1 MKMSFLIKLERLSL
15 LSVILSSLFC
25 SSYSAFADNVEL
37 DDRDLKTLSKLD
49 LLDAKQVA
57 GTAYKAG
64 LVTFAYGSGIP
75 TVVCAL
81 LELTDL
87 AFEKGESILSV
98 QLGDSVRW
106 NIESAI
112 SGSANDSVEHLIVK
126 PLEAGLKTSMLITT
140 DRRTYHIRLKS
151 TEADFMPAV
160 VFSYPNSLKLPSK
173 KHYGDDSYLQYTSNY
188 DSNEDHNDYSE
199 TNSSLKYYSSVQ
211 NVSYEGNSRP
221 ALNVAATYNDST
233 QRRNY
238 NYSVDGDS
246 KIIPQ
251 NVYDDGK
258 RTFIVM
264 NNPINLSYLP
274 VLQEISSESFLFF
287 GEDKTNTIN
296 FTYFDNTFVVDGIYS
311 HLRLISKNGE
321 EKQSADVVRLES

>member
-1 MKMSFLIKLERLSL
+1 MKMSVLIKLERLSL
-15 LSVILSSLFC
+15 LYAILSCLFC
-25 SSYSAFADNVEL
+25 SSYSAFADNVDL

-64 LVTFAYGSGIP
+64 LVTFTYGSGIP

-188 DSNEDHNDYSE
+188 DSNEDHNDNSE
-199 TNSSLKYYSSVQ
+199 TNSSLKNYSSVQ
-211 NVSYEGNSRP
+211 NVSYEGNSLP

-264 NNPINLSYLP
+264 NNPINSSYLP

>member
-1 MKMSFLIKLERLSL
+1 MKMSVIIKLERLSL
-15 LSVILSSLFC
+15 LSVILSCLFF
-25 SSYSAFADNVEL
+25 SSYSAFADNVDL

-188 DSNEDHNDYSE
+188 DSNEDHNDCSE
-199 TNSSLKYYSSVQ
+199 TNSSLKNYSSVQ

-258 RTFIVM
+258 RTFIVT
-264 NNPINLSYLP
+264 NNPINSSYLP

>member
-1 MKMSFLIKLERLSL
+1 MKMSVLIKLERLSL
-15 LSVILSSLFC
+15 LSVILSCLFC
-25 SSYSAFADNVEL
+25 SSYSAFADNVDL

-188 DSNEDHNDYSE
+188 DSNEDHNDNSE
-199 TNSSLKYYSSVQ
+199 TNSSLKNYSSVQ
-211 NVSYEGNSRP
+211 NVSYEGNSLP
-221 ALNVAATYNDST
+221 ALNVAATYNDNT

-264 NNPINLSYLP
+264 NNPINSSYLP

>member
-1 MKMSFLIKLERLSL
+1 MKMSVLIKLERLSL
-15 LSVILSSLFC
+15 LSAILSCLFC
-25 SSYSAFADNVEL
+25 SSYSAFADNVDL

-64 LVTFAYGSGIP
+64 LVTFTYGSGIP

-188 DSNEDHNDYSE
+188 VSNEDHNDNSE
-199 TNSSLKYYSSVQ
+199 TNSSLKNYSSVQ

-258 RTFIVM
+258 RTFMVM
-264 NNPINLSYLP
+264 NNPINSSYLP

>member
-1 MKMSFLIKLERLSL
+1 MKMSVLIKLERLSI
-15 LSVILSSLFC
+15 LSVILSSLFF
-25 SSYSAFADNVEL
+25 SSYSAFADNVDL

-57 GTAYKAG
+57 GTAYKSG

-199 TNSSLKYYSSVQ
+199 TNSSLKNYSSVQ

-221 ALNVAATYNDST
+221 ALNVAATYNDSP

-264 NNPINLSYLP
+264 NNPINSSYLP

>member
-1 MKMSFLIKLERLSL
+1 MKMSFLIKLEGLSI
-15 LSVILSSLFC
+15 LSVILSSLIF
-25 SSYSAFADNVEL
+25 SNYSAFADNVDL

-112 SGSANDSVEHLIVK
+112 SGSANGSVEHLIVK

-188 DSNEDHNDYSE
+188 ESNEDHNDYSE
-199 TNSSLKYYSSVQ
+199 TNSSLKNYSSVQ

-264 NNPINLSYLP
+264 NNPINSSYLP

>member
-1 MKMSFLIKLERLSL
+1 MKMSVLIKLERLSL
-15 LSVILSSLFC
+15 LSVILSCLFC
-25 SSYSAFADNVEL
+25 SSYSAFADNVDL

-75 TVVCAL
+75 TVICAL

-126 PLEAGLKTSMLITT
+126 PFEAGLKTSMLITT

-264 NNPINLSYLP
+264 NNPINSSYLP

>member
-1 MKMSFLIKLERLSL
+1 MKMSVLIKLERLSI
-15 LSVILSSLFC
+15 LSVILSSLFF
-25 SSYSAFADNVEL
+25 SSYSAFADNVDL

-173 KHYGDDSYLQYTSNY
+173 KHYGNDSYLQYTSNY

-199 TNSSLKYYSSVQ
+199 TNSSLKNYSSVQ

-264 NNPINLSYLP
+264 NNPINSSYLP

-296 FTYFDNTFVVDGIYS
+296 FTYFDNTFVVDGIYF

>member
-1 MKMSFLIKLERLSL
+1 MKMSVLIKLERLSL
-15 LSVILSSLFC
+15 LSAILSCLFC
-25 SSYSAFADNVEL
+25 SSYSAFADNVDL

-64 LVTFAYGSGIP
+64 LVTFTYGSGIP

-151 TEADFMPAV
+151 TEADFMSAV

-221 ALNVAATYNDST
+221 ALNIAATYNDST

-264 NNPINLSYLP
+264 NNPINSSYLP

-321 EKQSADVVRLES
+321 EKQSAEVVRLES

>member
-1 MKMSFLIKLERLSL
+1 MKMSFLIKLERLSI
-15 LSVILSSLFC
+15 LSVILSSLIF
-25 SSYSAFADNVEL
+25 SSYSAFADNVDL

-151 TEADFMPAV
+151 TEADYMPAV

-221 ALNVAATYNDST
+221 ALNIAATYNDST

-264 NNPINLSYLP
+264 NNPINSSYLP

>member
-15 LSVILSSLFC
+15 LSAILSCLFC
-25 SSYSAFADNVEL
+25 SSYSAFADNVDL

-64 LVTFAYGSGIP
+64 LVTFTYGSGIP

-188 DSNEDHNDYSE
+188 VSNEDHNDNSE

-264 NNPINLSYLP
+264 NNPINSSYLP

>member
-1 MKMSFLIKLERLSL
+1 MSVLIKLERLSL
-15 LSVILSSLFC
+15 LSVVLSCLFC
-25 SSYSAFADNVEL
+25 SSYSAFADNVDL

-112 SGSANDSVEHLIVK
+112 SGSANDSIEHLIVK

-173 KHYGDDSYLQYTSNY
+173 KHYGDDSYLQYSSNY

-199 TNSSLKYYSSVQ
+199 TNSSLKNYSSVQ
-211 NVSYEGNSRP
+211 NVSYEVNSRP

-264 NNPINLSYLP
+264 NNPINSSYLP

>member
-1 MKMSFLIKLERLSL
+1 MKMSVLIKLERLSL
-15 LSVILSSLFC
+15 LSAILSCLFC
-25 SSYSAFADNVEL
+25 SSYSAFADNVDL

-87 AFEKGESILSV
+87 TFEKGESILSV

-188 DSNEDHNDYSE
+188 VSNEDHNDYSE

-258 RTFIVM
+258 RIFIVM
-264 NNPINLSYLP
+264 NNPINSSYLP

>member
-1 MKMSFLIKLERLSL
+1 MKMSFLIKLERLSI
-15 LSVILSSLFC
+15 LSVILSSLIF
-25 SSYSAFADNVEL
+25 SSYSAFADNVDL

-264 NNPINLSYLP
+264 NNPINSSYLP

>member
-1 MKMSFLIKLERLSL
+1 MKMSVIIKLERLSL
-15 LSVILSSLFC
+15 LSVILSCLFF
-25 SSYSAFADNVEL
+25 SSYSAFADNVDL

-75 TVVCAL
+75 TVICAL

-211 NVSYEGNSRP
+211 NVSYEENSRP

-258 RTFIVM
+258 RIFIVM
-264 NNPINLSYLP
+264 NNPINSSYLP

>member
-1 MKMSFLIKLERLSL
+1 MKMSVLIKLERLSL
-15 LSVILSSLFC
+15 LSVILSSLFF
-25 SSYSAFADNVEL
+25 SSYSAFADNVDL

-188 DSNEDHNDYSE
+188 ESNEDHNDYSE
-199 TNSSLKYYSSVQ
+199 TNSSLKNYSSVQ

-264 NNPINLSYLP
+264 NNPINSSYLP

>member
-1 MKMSFLIKLERLSL
+1 MKMSVLIKLERLSL
-15 LSVILSSLFC
+15 LSVILSSLFF
-25 SSYSAFADNVEL
+25 SSYSAFADNVDL

-87 AFEKGESILSV
+87 TFEKGESILSV

-199 TNSSLKYYSSVQ
+199 TNSSLKNYSSVQ

-264 NNPINLSYLP
+264 NNPINSSYLP

-311 HLRLISKNGE
+311 HLRLISKKGE

>member
-1 MKMSFLIKLERLSL
+1 MKMSVLIKLERLSI

-25 SSYSAFADNVEL
+25 SSYSAFADNVDL

-64 LVTFAYGSGIP
+64 LVTFVYGSGIP

-188 DSNEDHNDYSE
+188 ESNEDHNDYSE
-199 TNSSLKYYSSVQ
+199 TNSSLKNYSSVQ

-264 NNPINLSYLP
+264 NNPINSSYLP

-287 GEDKTNTIN
+287 GEDKTNTVN

>member
-1 MKMSFLIKLERLSL
+1 MKMSVLIKLERLSI

-25 SSYSAFADNVEL
+25 SSYSAFADNVDL

-188 DSNEDHNDYSE
+188 ESNEDHNDYSE
-199 TNSSLKYYSSVQ
+199 TNSSLKNYSSVK

-264 NNPINLSYLP
+264 NNPINSSYLP

-311 HLRLISKNGE
+311 NLRLISKNGE

>member
-1 MKMSFLIKLERLSL
+1 MKMSVLIKLERLSL
-15 LSVILSSLFC
+15 LSAILSCLFC
-25 SSYSAFADNVEL
+25 SSYSAFADNVDL

-87 AFEKGESILSV
+87 TFEKGESILSV

-199 TNSSLKYYSSVQ
+199 TNSSLKNYSSVQ

-264 NNPINLSYLP
+264 NNPINSSYLP

>member
-1 MKMSFLIKLERLSL
+1 MKMSVLIKLERLSL
-15 LSVILSSLFC
+15 LSVILSCLFF
-25 SSYSAFADNVEL
+25 SSYSAFADNVDL

-199 TNSSLKYYSSVQ
+199 TNSSLKNNSSVQ
-211 NVSYEGNSRP
+211 NVSYEVNSRP

-264 NNPINLSYLP
+264 NNPINSSYLP

>member
-1 MKMSFLIKLERLSL
+1 MKMSVLIKLERLSI

-25 SSYSAFADNVEL
+25 SSYSAFADNVDL

-112 SGSANDSVEHLIVK
+112 SGSTNDSVEHLIVK

-188 DSNEDHNDYSE
+188 ESNEDHNDYSE
-199 TNSSLKYYSSVQ
+199 TNSSLKNYSSVQ

-264 NNPINLSYLP
+264 NNPINSSYLP

>member
-1 MKMSFLIKLERLSL
+1 MKMSVLIKLERLSI
-15 LSVILSSLFC
+15 LSVILSSLFF
-25 SSYSAFADNVEL
+25 SSYSAFADNVDL

-75 TVVCAL
+75 TVICAL

-173 KHYGDDSYLQYTSNY
+173 KHYVDDSYLQYSRNY

-211 NVSYEGNSRP
+211 NVSYEENSRP

-264 NNPINLSYLP
+264 NNPINSSYLP

>member
-1 MKMSFLIKLERLSL
+1 MKMSVLIKLERLSL

-25 SSYSAFADNVEL
+25 SSYSAFADNVDL

-264 NNPINLSYLP
+264 NNPINSSYLP

>member
-1 MKMSFLIKLERLSL
+1 MKMSVLIKLERLSL
-15 LSVILSSLFC
+15 LSVILSCLFF
-25 SSYSAFADNVEL
+25 SSYSAFADNVDL

-188 DSNEDHNDYSE
+188 DSNEDHNDCSE
-199 TNSSLKYYSSVQ
+199 TNSSLKNYSSVQ

-258 RTFIVM
+258 RIFIVM
-264 NNPINLSYLP
+264 NNPINSSYLP

>member
-1 MKMSFLIKLERLSL
+1 MKMSVLIKLERLSL
-15 LSVILSSLFC
+15 LSVILSCLFF
-25 SSYSAFADNVEL
+25 SSYSAFADNVDL

-173 KHYGDDSYLQYTSNY
+173 KHYGNDSYLQYSSNY

-264 NNPINLSYLP
+264 NNPINSSYLP

>member
-1 MKMSFLIKLERLSL
+1 MKMSVLIKLERLSL
-15 LSVILSSLFC
+15 LSVILSCLFC
-25 SSYSAFADNVEL
+25 SSYSAFADNVDL

-258 RTFIVM
+258 RTFIV
-264 NNPINLSYLP
+264 
-274 VLQEISSESFLFF
+274 
-287 GEDKTNTIN
+287 TICKP
-296 FTYFDNTFVVDGIYS
+296 FV
-311 HLRLISKNGE
+311 
-321 EKQSADVVRLES
+321 

>member
-1 MKMSFLIKLERLSL
+1 MKMSVLIKLERLSL
-15 LSVILSSLFC
+15 LSAILSCLFC
-25 SSYSAFADNVEL
+25 SSYSAFADNVDL

-49 LLDAKQVA
+49 LLDAKQVP

-64 LVTFAYGSGIP
+64 LVTFTYGFGIP

-160 VFSYPNSLKLPSK
+160 VFSYPNNLKLPSK

-188 DSNEDHNDYSE
+188 VSNEDHNDNSE
-199 TNSSLKYYSSVQ
+199 TNSSLKNYSSVQ

-264 NNPINLSYLP
+264 NNPINSSYLP

>member
-15 LSVILSSLFC
+15 LSVILSCLFC
-25 SSYSAFADNVEL
+25 SSYSAFADNVDL

-49 LLDAKQVA
+49 LLDAKQVT

-188 DSNEDHNDYSE
+188 ESNEDHNDYSE
-199 TNSSLKYYSSVQ
+199 TNSSLKNYSSVQ

-258 RTFIVM
+258 RIFIVM
-264 NNPINLSYLP
+264 NNPINSSYLP

>member
-1 MKMSFLIKLERLSL
+1 MKMSVLIKLERLSI

-25 SSYSAFADNVEL
+25 SSYSAFADKVDL

-64 LVTFAYGSGIP
+64 LVTFTYGSGIP

-188 DSNEDHNDYSE
+188 VSNEDHNDNSE
-199 TNSSLKYYSSVQ
+199 TNSSLKNYSSVQ

-264 NNPINLSYLP
+264 NNPINSSYLP

>member
-15 LSVILSSLFC
+15 LSVILSCLFC
-25 SSYSAFADNVEL
+25 SSYSAFADNVDL

-188 DSNEDHNDYSE
+188 ESNEDHNDYSE
-199 TNSSLKYYSSVQ
+199 TNSSLKNYSSVQ

-264 NNPINLSYLP
+264 NNPINSSYLP

-287 GEDKTNTIN
+287 GEDKTNIIN

>member
-1 MKMSFLIKLERLSL
+1 MSVLIKLERLSL
-15 LSVILSSLFC
+15 LSVVLSCLFC
-25 SSYSAFADNVEL
+25 SSYSAFADNVDL

-112 SGSANDSVEHLIVK
+112 SGSANDSIEHLIVK

-199 TNSSLKYYSSVQ
+199 TNSSLKNNSSVQ
-211 NVSYEGNSRP
+211 NVSYEVNSRP

-233 QRRNY
+233 QKRNY

-264 NNPINLSYLP
+264 NNPINSSYLP

>member
-1 MKMSFLIKLERLSL
+1 MKMSVLIKLERLSL
-15 LSVILSSLFC
+15 LSVILSCLFC
-25 SSYSAFADNVEL
+25 SSYSAFADNVDL

-199 TNSSLKYYSSVQ
+199 TNSSLKNYSSVQ

-264 NNPINLSYLP
+264 NNPINSSYLP

-287 GEDKTNTIN
+287 GEDKTNAIN

>member
-1 MKMSFLIKLERLSL
+1 MKMSVLIKLERLSL
-15 LSVILSSLFC
+15 LSVILSCLFF
-25 SSYSAFADNVEL
+25 SSYSAFADNVDL

-87 AFEKGESILSV
+87 AFETGESILSV

-160 VFSYPNSLKLPSK
+160 IFSYPNSLKLPSK
-173 KHYGDDSYLQYTSNY
+173 KHYGEDSYLQYSRNY

-211 NVSYEGNSRP
+211 NVSYEENSRP

-264 NNPINLSYLP
+264 NNPINSSYLP

>member
-15 LSVILSSLFC
+15 LSVILSCLFF

-160 VFSYPNSLKLPSK
+160 VFSYPNSLKLPSN

-264 NNPINLSYLP
+264 NNPINSSYLP

-321 EKQSADVVRLES
+321 EKQSAEVVRLES

>member
-258 RTFIVM
+258 RTFIMM
-264 NNPINLSYLP
+264 NNPINSSYLP

>member
-1 MKMSFLIKLERLSL
+1 MKMSVLIKLERLSI
-15 LSVILSSLFC
+15 LSVILSSLFF
-25 SSYSAFADNVEL
+25 SSYSAFADNVDL

-140 DRRTYHIRLKS
+140 DRRIYHIRLKS

-199 TNSSLKYYSSVQ
+199 TNSSLKNYSSVQ

-264 NNPINLSYLP
+264 NNPINSSYLP

>member
-1 MKMSFLIKLERLSL
+1 MKMSVLIKLERLSL
-15 LSVILSSLFC
+15 LSVILSCLFF
-25 SSYSAFADNVEL
+25 SSYSAFADNVDL

-199 TNSSLKYYSSVQ
+199 TNSSLKNYSSVQ

-221 ALNVAATYNDST
+221 ALNVAATYNDSP

-264 NNPINLSYLP
+264 NNPINSSYLP
-274 VLQEISSESFLFF
+274 MLQEISSESFLFF

>member
-1 MKMSFLIKLERLSL
+1 MKMSVLIKLERLSL
-15 LSVILSSLFC
+15 LSAILSCLFC
-25 SSYSAFADNVEL
+25 SSYSAFADNVDL

-64 LVTFAYGSGIP
+64 LVTFTYGSGIP

-188 DSNEDHNDYSE
+188 VSNEDHNDNSE
-199 TNSSLKYYSSVQ
+199 TNSSLKNYSSVQ

-264 NNPINLSYLP
+264 NNPINSSYLP

-287 GEDKTNTIN
+287 GEDKTNTVN